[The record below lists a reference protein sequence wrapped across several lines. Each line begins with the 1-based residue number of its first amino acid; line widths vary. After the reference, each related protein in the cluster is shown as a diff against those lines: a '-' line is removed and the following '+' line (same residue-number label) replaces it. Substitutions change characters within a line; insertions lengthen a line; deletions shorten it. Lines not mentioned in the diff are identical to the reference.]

1 MVFQILLN
9 ITMVN
14 YGNPNIAEHCNG
26 KLWYSK
32 YYGTLQW

>member
-1 MVFQILLN
+1 MVIQILRN

-14 YGNPNIAEHCNG
+14 YGNPNITEYYNG

-32 YYGTLQW
+32 YYGTLQR

>member
-14 YGNPNIAEHCNG
+14 YGNPNIMEHYNG